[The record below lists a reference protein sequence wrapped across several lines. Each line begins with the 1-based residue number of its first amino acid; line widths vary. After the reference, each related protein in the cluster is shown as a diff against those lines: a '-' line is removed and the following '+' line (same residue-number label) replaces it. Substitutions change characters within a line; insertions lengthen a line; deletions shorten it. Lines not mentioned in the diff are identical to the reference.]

1 MWCDSMVASVADA
14 ITIFEK
20 AKEFIDKYKF
30 KKGKILLIVDGTK
43 TPIEKSETIIEG
55 DWDGWFNNPP
65 GLFLKDVEMYD
76 RVQKVSEHMTYS
88 VEGSIPSYS
97 GKISN
102 ENLQKKDII
111 FVSANSIKFI
121 EFNKDE

>member
-1 MWCDSMVASVADA
+1 MWCNSMVASVADA

-30 KKGKILLIVDGTK
+30 KKEKILLIVDRTK

-55 DWDGWFNNPP
+55 DWDGWLNNPP

-97 GKISN
+97 GKISK